1 MGITS
6 TGYETTPV
14 STIKSEVEQVFVD
27 ALGEDLILDAETPQG
42 NMIAAFTDLLHQVDL
57 HRQRDFYARDV
68 YHAEGL
74 QLDILGRELGLPRK
88 LSVPTQL
95 LVTLK
100 GAINYTVAAGTKANI
115 ITDSSQVFEFPTAV
129 QITSA
134 AQQVTLQATDGA
146 VYENIVAGQQ
156 LQTQEYTPQVYD
168 MTIVSVTY
176 GQPPESDY
184 QYRIRL
190 IEAAGS
196 NVDEAKHLQLS
207 LESINNVLS
216 AYVDQNNTL
225 ETSPTGIPPHAVEI
239 VVLGGAEAD
248 IANVLMQYL
257 FATPTYND
265 PTLGEEI
272 QGIDFQGNVQ
282 KFYITRPQQLNVSVT
297 VEYVNKLG
305 MTLSPEQIS
314 AIKTKVQEL
323 VNSTYMNNTLY
334 ASDICNVITT
344 GLTQTFAIK
353 DLTVT
358 VNGSAMGASY
368 KCTSRQYLYASS
380 VTFTEAD

>member
-74 QLDILGRELGLPRK
+74 QLDIIGRELGLPRK

-100 GAINYTVAAGTKANI
+100 GAINYTVVAGTKANI

-146 VYENIVAGQQ
+146 VYENIVSGQQ

-168 MTIVSVTY
+168 MTIVSVIY

-239 VVLGGAEAD
+239 VVLGGAETD

-282 KFYITRPQQLNVSVT
+282 KFYITRPQQLNVSVA

-314 AIKTKVQEL
+314 AIKIKVQEL

-353 DLTVT
+353 NLTVT
-358 VNGSAMGASY
+358 VNGIVMGASY
-368 KCTSRQYLYASS
+368 QCTSRQYLYATN

>member
-27 ALGEDLILDAETPQG
+27 ALGEDLVLDAETPQG

-68 YHAEGL
+68 YHAEGI
-74 QLDILGRELGLPRK
+74 QLDIIGRELGLPRK

-100 GAINYTVAAGTKANI
+100 GAINYTVEAGTKANI

-129 QITSA
+129 QITST
-134 AQQVTLQATDGA
+134 AQQATLQATDGA

-168 MTIVSVTY
+168 ITIISVTY

-184 QYRIRL
+184 RYRIRL

-207 LESINNVLS
+207 LEAINNVLS
-216 AYVDQNNTL
+216 AYIDQNNTL

-239 VVLGGAEAD
+239 VVLGGAETD

-257 FATPTYND
+257 FATPTYKD
-265 PTLGEEI
+265 STLGEEI

-282 KFYITRPQQLNVSVT
+282 KFYITRPQQLNVSVA

-314 AIKTKVQEL
+314 AITTKVQEL
-323 VNSTYMNNTLY
+323 VNSTYMNKTLY

-344 GLTQTFAIK
+344 GSTQTFAIK
-353 DLTVT
+353 ELTVT
-358 VNGSAMGASY
+358 INGAAMGASY
-368 KCTSRQYLYASS
+368 KCTSRQYLYAAN